1 MQKNLAENDNE
12 EKLLEDV
19 GHCIPRQDNIVT
31 LDLLSAPKI
40 EQVDSSNITGEF
52 IRNEVLKM
60 ISLILTVPIDEIG
73 PTSDI
78 VDDLGGD
85 SLDLQELI
93 LTIESYFGIRIPD
106 TQMEVM
112 TTPQVIIAY
121 IERKKHKIKLQS
133 I

>member
-1 MQKNLAENDNE
+1 
-12 EKLLEDV
+12 
-19 GHCIPRQDNIVT
+19 
-31 LDLLSAPKI
+31 
-40 EQVDSSNITGEF
+40 
-52 IRNEVLKM
+52 M